1 MKKRFAFTLSETL
14 IMVAIVGIIAAIS
27 VVSLKNLRPDKDALL
42 IRKAYN
48 EISKAV
54 EAMVNDE
61 ILYPSQVA
69 GILNT
74 KNLLASTMQSMSL
87 VQLGSENFY
96 AVGGDDLMQPKINN
110 LESSNSSNNNSSSLI
125 LTSYNPNAS
134 NTSNTSVTTSL
145 SSVTINPNTMPM
157 AVQEPKLTS
166 LTPPSSSS
174 TSSGGS
180 SSLNS
185 NSSGTAPD
193 PTGGNNSQGSY
204 TLNNGV
210 TAASKSAVFTNRTL
224 PSGASGYTAD
234 TKFAYN
240 FALQFEKI
248 DNKIN
253 TNGKTCSF
261 TTKDYMYWEVTDNFG
276 SASDPHAIVMVDI
289 NGTSKG
295 ANSSNP
301 DGSKLP
307 DRFSFKIGPAGS
319 ISIYGTDKAA
329 TKALDVL
336 KK

>member
-74 KNLLASTMQSMSL
+74 KNLLASTMQSVSL
-87 VQLGSENFY
+87 EKVVGDMY
-96 AVGGDDLMQPKINN
+96 ALDAGIQTKLDNID
-110 LESSNSSNNNSSSLI
+110 SSNNIDTSNTSNI

-134 NTSNTSVTTSL
+134 NTSNTSVTPTL
-145 SSVTINPNTMPM
+145 SSVTIDPNTMPM
-157 AVQEPKLTS
+157 ALEEPKLTS

-248 DNKIN
+248 NNDIQ

-276 SASDPHAIVMVDI
+276 NASDPHAIVMVDI

-329 TKALDVL
+329 TKALNVL